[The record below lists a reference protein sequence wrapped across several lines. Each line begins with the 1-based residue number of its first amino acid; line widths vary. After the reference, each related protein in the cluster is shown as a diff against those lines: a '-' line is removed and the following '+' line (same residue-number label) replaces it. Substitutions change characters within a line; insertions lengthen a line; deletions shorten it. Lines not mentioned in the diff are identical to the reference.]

1 MRMAA
6 KKMLWLMQTHL
17 ELGGDDAYSLASVA
31 MDLAEP
37 IRTTPLWWLPS
48 LQWQL
53 LSIWR

>member
-48 LQWQL
+48 LQ
-53 LSIWR
+53 